1 MADLDIHFLVSSPLP
16 LLLQEMAGDE
26 EVCHDS
32 QQGWPG
38 TQSMSYNER
47 VTRIAG
53 TQDLSVP
60 ETAAPAGQVSL
71 PDIGVIP
78 AFPSSETIK
87 GSCCFIPGLIRS
99 LREPDEG
106 EPLETKWFCG
116 YISTT

>member
-38 TQSMSYNER
+38 TQSMSYNRR
-47 VTRIAG
+47 VTHGAG
-53 TQDLSVP
+53 TQDNSIP
-60 ETAAPAGQVSL
+60 ETAAPPGQVSL
-71 PDIGVIP
+71 PDIGVIL

-87 GSCCFIPGLIRS
+87 GSCCLIPGLIRS

-106 EPLETKWFCG
+106 EPLETKWSCG
-116 YISTT
+116 YIGTT